1 MKIRTSIIHEAT
13 PLRIHA
19 ILKTLQREGHVIT
32 NEGDADIW
40 FVDCIWPDK
49 IEQSTIDELLIFEG
63 KIVLM
68 SLGDLNMFRLDHL
81 PSQLIDKVSAF
92 CKIQWARDLT
102 VYDQRILSKMVT
114 IHPFLIGNLP
124 QPLIKKPK
132 VCFFGLPTGAKDTE
146 DNLRIRACRIL
157 KNQPWFTGG
166 IVGQESYGIDPRDIS
181 GIEIGYRPRNFY
193 LRTMNKSLLSL
204 CMPGNSP
211 LTYRMF
217 ESLGVGSAVVS
228 CCLDDTKWLNRMEP
242 GTHYFAVK
250 PDLSD
255 LLETCEQAIHN
266 EVQTH
271 KIAAAGYTLHQNYYA
286 IQSDG
291 GLSDNIWQDILAQFS
306 SVGIIF

>member
-1 MKIRTSIIHEAT
+1 MKIRISIIHEAT

-19 ILKTLQREGHVIT
+19 ILKTLRREGHVIT
-32 NEGDADIW
+32 NESDADIW

-49 IEQSTIDELLIFEG
+49 IEQSVIDELLIFEG

-92 CKIQWARDLT
+92 CKIQWSHDLT
-102 VYDQRILSKMVT
+102 IYDKRILSKMIT
-114 IHPFLIGNLP
+114 IHPFLVGNLL
-124 QPLIKKPK
+124 QPLRKKPQA
-132 VCFFGLPTGAKDTE
+132 CFFGLPTGANNTE

-157 KNQPWFTGG
+157 KNQPWFVGG
-166 IVGQESYGIDPRDIS
+166 IVGQEGYGVNPRNIS
-181 GIEIGYRPRNFY
+181 GIETGYRPRSFY
-193 LRTMNKSLLSL
+193 LRTINQSLLSL

-211 LTYRMF
+211 LTYRLF

-228 CCLDDTKWLNRMEP
+228 CCLEDVDWLNRMEP
-242 GTHYFAVK
+242 GIHYFAVK

-255 LLETCEQAIHN
+255 LLEICERAIN
-266 EVQTH
+266 DTTQVH
-271 KIAAAGYTLHQNYYA
+271 KIATAGHALHQNYYG

-291 GLSDNIWQDILAQFS
+291 SLSDNIWGNIKAQFS
-306 SVGIIF
+306 SLGIIF